1 MPVPFASADAPEIT
15 RSAAR
20 LATAGRASG
29 QARAEPAGEARR
41 KNAPAPET
49 AAPHLLNG
57 DLWVEV
63 ARSPAEIARHAAAW
77 DDLGRS
83 AVEPNAFFE
92 RWMLEPAL
100 AAFSI
105 REEVRL
111 VFVYRKGKRQDV
123 PPALV
128 GFFPLKLV
136 RSGLGLVKSYRL
148 WSHDYCFLRTPL
160 VRTGHLVEVLTTFF
174 QWTETSPDRVSYVDL
189 PLIHGEGP
197 FAKALTQVLYQ
208 DRRIVYQVEAYNRA
222 LLARAQTA
230 EQYIETAMSSHHRQE
245 VRRQERRLA
254 EQGRVEFRSLSTEED
269 RETWIGN
276 FFRLEDSGW
285 KGDAGTSLRASE
297 TTRHYFRAITAAAWE
312 RGQLEMLGLFLD
324 DRPIAMK
331 VNFRTGNGS
340 FAFKIAY
347 TEDYARFSP
356 GVQLELEN
364 IRRLHARPAGA
375 GDEAPAETQW
385 MDSCAVPNHF
395 MINRLWKDQRTI
407 QHLIVSTGRRR
418 GNLLVGL
425 LPLLR
430 AAKRTAR
437 PLATAKPA
445 AAPSTGSATSNSKS
459 PPAATTSSPNP
470 TRDKP

>member
-1 MPVPFASADAPEIT
+1 MP
-15 RSAAR
+15 
-20 LATAGRASG
+20 
-29 QARAEPAGEARR
+29 
-41 KNAPAPET
+41 APASEIIRPPSRPATPQRQEIDSVP
-49 AAPHLLNG
+49 AAAAPVVPPVAPPHLLNG
-57 DLWVEV
+57 DIWVEV
-63 ARSPAEIARHAAAW
+63 ASSPAELAAHAAAW
-77 DDLGRS
+77 DNLGGD
-83 AVEPNAFFE
+83 AAEPNVFYE

-100 AAFSI
+100 AAFAAHQNFRI
-105 REEVRL
+105 

-123 PPALV
+123 APALV
-128 GFFPLKLV
+128 GVFPLVLV
-136 RSGLGLVKSYRL
+136 RSALGLVKSYRL
-148 WSHDYCFLRTPL
+148 WTHDYGFLNTPL
-160 VRTGHLVEVLTTFF
+160 IRNGHLVDVLSAFF
-174 QWTETSPDRVSYVDL
+174 RWTETSADRVSYVDL

-197 FAKALTQVLYQ
+197 FAKALTQVLYD
-208 DRRIVYQVEAYNRA
+208 DRRIVHWVEAYNRA
-222 LLARAQTA
+222 LLVRGPSAD
-230 EQYIETAMSSHHRQE
+230 EYIEAAMSSHHRQE

-254 EQGRVEFRSLSTEED
+254 EQGAVEFRVLGNDAE

-297 TTRHYFRAITAAAWE
+297 GTRQYFREICAAAWE

-324 DRPIAMK
+324 DRPVAMK
-331 VNFRTGNGS
+331 VNFLTGRGAY
-340 FAFKIAY
+340 AFKIAY
-347 TEDYARFSP
+347 TEELARFSP

-364 IRRLHARPAGA
+364 IRRLHARP
-375 GDEAPAETQW
+375 EASPRRSEPAPLW

-437 PLATAKPA
+437 PLAPPKPNTAPK
-445 AAPSTGSATSNSKS
+445 
-459 PPAATTSSPNP
+459 
-470 TRDKP
+470 DKP

>member
-1 MPVPFASADAPEIT
+1 MPVPPAPAEASEIT
-15 RSAAR
+15 RT
-20 LATAGRASG
+20 ATRPASDRGSGPAPAGRT
-29 QARAEPAGEARR
+29 GESR
-41 KNAPAPET
+41 NNNTPAPAT

-77 DDLGRS
+77 DDLSRG
-83 AVEPNAFFE
+83 AAEPNAFFE

-100 AAFSI
+100 AAFST
-105 REEVRL
+105 REQVRL
-111 VFVYRKGKRQDV
+111 VFIYRKGKRQDV
-123 PPALV
+123 APALV
-128 GFFPLKLV
+128 GFFPLTLV
-136 RSGLGLVKSYRL
+136 RSALGLVKSYRL

-160 VRTGHLVEVLTTFF
+160 IRTGHLVDVLTTFF
-174 QWTETSPDRVSYVDL
+174 QWTETSPDRVSHVDL

-208 DRRIVYQVEAYNRA
+208 DRRIVHWVEAYNRA
-222 LLARAQTA
+222 LLVRGETA
-230 EQYIETAMSSHHRQE
+230 DRYIESAMSSHHRQE
-245 VRRQERRLA
+245 IRRQERRLA
-254 EQGRVEFRSLSTEED
+254 EQGRVEFRSLGNEED
-269 RETWIGN
+269 RETWIGS

-297 TTRHYFRAITAAAWE
+297 TTRHYFREITASAWE
-312 RGQLEMLGLFLD
+312 RGQLEMLGLFID
-324 DRPIAMK
+324 DQPIAMK
-331 VNFRTGNGS
+331 VNFRTGSGS
-340 FAFKIAY
+340 YAFKIAY

-364 IRRLHARPAGA
+364 IRRLHDRPAA
-375 GDEAPAETQW
+375 STPNVAETLW

-437 PLATAKPA
+437 PLATARPLPA
-445 AAPSTGSATSNSKS
+445 ASPVQTGRDASVSPSS
-459 PPAATTSSPNP
+459 TTSTPVR
-470 TRDKP
+470 TEDKS

>member
-1 MPVPFASADAPEIT
+1 MKT
-15 RSAAR
+15 
-20 LATAGRASG
+20 
-29 QARAEPAGEARR
+29 
-41 KNAPAPET
+41 APAAP
-49 AAPHLLNG
+49 PHLLNG

-63 ARSPAEIARHAAAW
+63 AGTPEQLASHAAAW
-77 DDLGRS
+77 DNLGQD
-83 AVEPNAFFE
+83 AVEPNVFYE

-100 AAFSI
+100 AAFARQSA
-105 REEVRL
+105 VRV

-123 PPALV
+123 APALV
-128 GFFPLKLV
+128 GVFPLVLV
-136 RSGLGLVKSYRL
+136 RSALGLVKSYRL
-148 WSHDYCFLRTPL
+148 WTHDYGFLNTPL
-160 VRTGHLVEVLTTFF
+160 IRTGHLVDVLSTFLR
-174 QWTETSPDRVSYVDL
+174 WTETSPDRVSYVDL

-197 FAKALTQVLYQ
+197 FAKGLTQVLYQ
-208 DRRIVYQVEAYNRA
+208 DRRIVHWVEAYNRA
-222 LLARAQTA
+222 FLVQGVSADD
-230 EQYIETAMSSHHRQE
+230 YIEAAMSSHHRQE

-254 EQGRVEFRSLSTEED
+254 EQGRVEFQTLDNDAD

-285 KGDAGTSLRASE
+285 KGDAGTSLRASDA
-297 TTRHYFRAITAAAWE
+297 TRHFFREVCAAAAS

-331 VNFRTGNGS
+331 VNFLTGRGGY
-340 FAFKIAY
+340 AFKIAY
-347 TEDYARFSP
+347 TEELARYSP

-364 IRRLHARPAGA
+364 IRRLHAREESSGRR
-375 GDEAPAETQW
+375 GGTLAPLW

-437 PLATAKPA
+437 PL
-445 AAPSTGSATSNSKS
+445 TGSKPQSVPAPASTPSSAPASK
-459 PPAATTSSPNP
+459 
-470 TRDKP
+470 DKP